1 MRHRPI
7 VDLLTR
13 KADLS
18 VLTYIQPSIAVVVA
32 VVAAVIVAA
41 VIVAVVVAGGFSGLC
56 CGIII
61 LSFDTSNALFET

>member
-1 MRHRPI
+1 MRYRPI

-18 VLTYIQPSIAVVVA
+18 VLTYIQPSVAVVVA
-32 VVAAVIVAA
+32 VVAAVIVA

>member
-1 MRHRPI
+1 MRYRPI

-18 VLTYIQPSIAVVVA
+18 VLTYIQPSVAVVVA
-32 VVAAVIVAA
+32 VVAA